1 MVRFWRP
8 ASGLAVALGL
18 LGLTIPI
25 GQPAPAQAE
34 AASLATT
41 SPRRA
46 SEWPQARSDLA
57 PDPSIRFGVLPNG
70 MHYAIVHNA
79 TPPGQASL
87 RLRIGAGSLMENDDQ
102 AGLAHF
108 LEHMAFD
115 GSKSVANGEMVKI
128 LERHGLSFGA
138 DTNAQTSFDNTVYKL
153 DLPKNDEDT
162 IDTSLMLLREA
173 AGNLTLSQDAIDKER
188 GVVLSEERTRDNP
201 AYRIFKSRFGF
212 FLEGQ
217 RPPER
222 YPIGEVAVISN
233 AQKAQIADFYDKF
246 YRPER
251 ATLIAVGDF
260 DPDAMEAKIRKLF
273 GDWRGVGPAGADP
286 DLGQVEHRGLQVRLD
301 VEPGA
306 PTSIQLAWM
315 TPPDLSPDNAARRR
329 REEIERLG
337 LAVLNRRLATLARA
351 DDPPFIAA
359 GAGRA
364 DQLHAARLTTLL
376 VTADAGGWRRALE
389 VAEQEQRR
397 AVLYGVRPEELTRE
411 IAEREATLKEA
422 AAQSATRRTPDIADE
437 IEASVDA
444 DVVETSPAQDLAF
457 FDEAVK
463 SITPQQVS
471 AALKEEF
478 DGAGPLLF
486 MSSPTPIDGGES
498 ALKAAYVQ
506 SRAKAVDAPV
516 AIAQATWPY
525 TDFGDPGKVV
535 ERKEVSDLDA
545 VFVQFENGVR
555 LTIKPTKFRDDQ
567 VLVKVRL
574 GEGRR
579 ALSANRQTMS
589 WADYAFVE
597 GGLKKISADDA
608 ERVLASKVYG
618 AGFQLD
624 DDAFVLSGATRRED
638 LDTQLEVLTAYVA
651 EPGWRPQAFDRI
663 RTFAAT
669 LLDQYDHVDSGVFA
683 RDLPGLLHAGDRR
696 WTFPNRAEID
706 AGTLDE
712 LKSETDP
719 ALSGPVEVVV
729 VGDITVDKAIEA
741 VARTFGALPRRPE
754 PSPASTPVA
763 AVGFPAPNS
772 TPLVLIHHG
781 RADQAIGFV
790 AWRTSDFF
798 ADTRAARE
806 VTILG
811 EVLELRLLDT
821 LRKAEGVTYAPKA
834 SYDASLTWPGWGY
847 ISANVEVP
855 PDKLADFFS
864 AVDKISADLRDN
876 EISADELERAKKPRF
891 DALEKSRQTNEYW
904 LAALSG
910 AQADPRR
917 LAAIRSE
924 IADDERITAAD
935 VRSTAQRYLR
945 ADAAWKLEVK
955 PAT

>member
-1 MVRFWRP
+1 MVHFWRP
-8 ASGLAVALGL
+8 ASGLAVAFGL
-18 LGLTIPI
+18 FATTPAFFLSTWVQA
-25 GQPAPAQAE
+25 QPSPAAVANAPAG
-34 AASLATT
+34 
-41 SPRRA
+41 
-46 SEWPQARSDLA
+46 EWPQARSDLA
-57 PDPSIRFGVLPNG
+57 ADPSIRFGTLANG
-70 MHYAIVHNA
+70 MRFAIVRNA

-87 RLRIGAGSLMENDDQ
+87 RLRIGAGSLMETDDQ

-115 GSKSVANGEMVKI
+115 GSKSVANGDMVKI
-128 LERHGLSFGA
+128 LQRHGLSFGA

-153 DLPKNDEDT
+153 DLPKNDDDT
-162 IDTSLMLLREA
+162 VDTSLMLLREA

-217 RPPER
+217 RPPQR
-222 YPIGEVAVISN
+222 YPIGKVEVISG
-233 AQKAQIADFYDKF
+233 AQRARIADFYDKY

-260 DPDAMEAKIRKLF
+260 DPDVMEAKIRKLF
-273 GDWRGVGPAGADP
+273 GDWRGVGPAGTDP
-286 DLGQVEHRGLQVRLD
+286 DLGQVERRGLQTRLD

-315 TPPDLSPDNAARRR
+315 TPPDLSPDNLARRR

-351 DDPPFIAA
+351 SDPPYIAA

-364 DQLHAARLTTLL
+364 DQLHAARLTTLV
-376 VTADAGGWRRALE
+376 VTAEAGGWRKALE

-397 AVLYGVRPEELTRE
+397 AVRYGVRPEELTRE
-411 IAEREATLKEA
+411 IAEEEAALKQA
-422 AAQSATRRTPDIADE
+422 AAQGATRRTPDLADE
-437 IEASVDA
+437 IEASADA

-457 FDEAVK
+457 FDETVK

-471 AALKEEF
+471 DALKGEF
-478 DGAGPLLF
+478 EGAGPLLF

-498 ALKAAYVQ
+498 ALKAAYVE

-535 ERKEVSDLDA
+535 ERKDVSDLDA
-545 VFVQFENGVR
+545 VFVRFENGVR

-567 VLVKVRL
+567 VLVRVRL
-574 GEGRR
+574 GAGRQTLP
-579 ALSANRQTMS
+579 ADRQTMS

-608 ERVLASKVYG
+608 ERVLASNVYG
-618 AGFQLD
+618 ANFQLE
-624 DDAFVLSGATRRED
+624 DDAFVLSGATRRDD
-638 LDTQLEVLTAYVA
+638 LDTQLEVLAAYA
-651 EPGWRPQAFDRI
+651 TEPAWRPQAFERM
-663 RTFAAT
+663 RSFAAT

-683 RDLPGLLHAGDRR
+683 RELPGLLHAGDRR
-696 WTFPNRAEID
+696 WTFPSRAEIGD
-706 AGTLDE
+706 ATLDD
-712 LKSETDP
+712 LRRETDP
-719 ALSGPVEVVV
+719 ALPGPMEVVV

-741 VARTFGALPRRPE
+741 VARTFGAIPRRPD
-754 PSPASTPVA
+754 PLPASAPLA
-763 AVGFPAPNS
+763 PVGFPAAS
-772 TPLVLIHHG
+772 SAPLVLTHLG
-781 RADQAIGFV
+781 RADQAIGLV
-790 AWRTSDFF
+790 AWRTNDFF
-798 ADTRAARE
+798 ADPRDARE

-821 LRKAEGVTYAPKA
+821 LRKAEGVTYAPRA
-834 SYDASLTWPGWGY
+834 SYDASFTWPGWGY
-847 ISANVEVP
+847 ISASVEVP

-864 AVDKISADLRDN
+864 AVDKISADLRDH
-876 EISADELERAKKPRF
+876 EVSADELDRAKKPRI

-917 LAAIRSE
+917 LTAIRSE
-924 IADDERITAAD
+924 LADDERVSAAD
-935 VRSTAQRYLR
+935 VRKTAQHYLR
-945 ADAAWKLEVK
+945 DDAAWKLEVK
-955 PAT
+955 PAG